1 MFTFIIVMLFNSLAF
16 VFFLPIVFIGFFLL
30 PIKWRTIW
38 LLVASYYFYFS
49 WSYWMGCLLL
59 ATTLFDWWVGLKIDA
74 TQNNK
79 KTFLYLS
86 LLFNLGLLIGF
97 KYLGAFSDFT
107 TLFDGALVKNYNTT
121 LNAIAIPIG
130 ISFYTFQSLS
140 YVLDVYKQKI
150 KAEKNVLT
158 YALFVAFFPQL
169 VAGPIERFQHLKKQ
183 FTFDSTLK
191 TIDFRSAIQNI
202 ISGFFKKL
210 VIADRVGE
218 YVDVVFQSPSTY
230 HPLLLFL
237 AGFGFAIQVNC
248 DFSGYTDIA
257 TGVAKLFGVDL
268 MVNFKSPL
276 LATSFKSFWQRHHI
290 SFMNWFR
297 DYVYVPLGGNKKGH
311 FIWMRNIFIVF
322 LLSGLWHGAKLNL
335 LVWGFLLATIYLVE
349 NAFLNDKLN
358 LWKKISGTLYF
369 LVLHSLLII
378 LVRSPN
384 WETSMLFYTRIF
396 SPDLFHSIDLKIRL
410 WPINAFTLLFTIILV
425 LVFFAKEILDERL
438 VQKPKVLSNNW
449 QNTLYLFLFILIF
462 VAGRFNTNLF
472 IYFQF

>member
-1 MFTFIIVMLFNSLAF
+1 MLFNSLAF
-16 VFFLPIVFIGFFLL
+16 VFFLPIVFIGFLLL
-30 PIKWRTIW
+30 PIKWRSAW
-38 LLVASYYFYFS
+38 LLLASYYFYFS

-59 ATTLFDWWVGLKIDA
+59 ATTLFDWWMGLKIDA

-86 LLFNLGLLIGF
+86 LFFNLGLLIGF
-97 KYLGAFSDFT
+97 KYLGAFSNFT
-107 TLFDGALVKNYNTT
+107 TLFDGADFKNYNTT

-150 KAEKNVLT
+150 KAEKNLLT

-183 FTFDSTLK
+183 FTFSSTLK

-218 YVDVVFQSPSTY
+218 YVDVVFQSPATY
-230 HPLLLFL
+230 HPLLLLL
-237 AGFGFAIQVNC
+237 AGFGFAVQVNC

-268 MVNFKSPL
+268 MTNFKRPL
-276 LATSFKSFWQRHHI
+276 LASSFKSFWQRHHI

-297 DYVYVPLGGNKKGH
+297 DYAYLPLGGNKKGH
-311 FIWMRNIFIVF
+311 LIWIRNVFIVF
-322 LLSGLWHGAKLNL
+322 LLSGFWHGAKLNL
-335 LVWGFLLATIYLVE
+335 LVWGFLLAAIYLIE
-349 NAFLNDKLN
+349 NIFINKYTA
-358 LWKKISGTLYF
+358 LWKKIVGIFYF
-369 LVLHSLLII
+369 LLLHSLLIL

-384 WETSMLFYTRIF
+384 WETSKVFYSTIF
-396 SPDLFHSIDLKIRL
+396 SPDLFHAIDTSILL
-410 WPINAFTLLFTIILV
+410 QQLNTFTLTITMALV
-425 LVFFAKEILDERL
+425 LLFFTKEILDERQAQL
-438 VQKPKVLSNNW
+438 AITFSKLA
-449 QNTLYLFLFILIF
+449 QNALYFFLFLLIF
-462 VAGRFNTNLF
+462 IAGRFDTNLF